1 MSRSHPQQAII
12 QLKDVYKHFSVGE
25 DRIDVLEGVDLEV
38 RAGTFLAIVGASGNG
53 KSTLLNMATGI
64 DRPSRGAVVVN
75 GRALHEMSED
85 QLAVWR
91 GHNVGIVFQFFQ
103 LLPGLNLLQN
113 IVLPM
118 DLAGKIPRR
127 ERRARAMHLLEAVSL
142 ADQAR
147 KLPGTVSGGQ
157 QQRAAIARALA
168 NDPPLIV
175 ADEPTGNLDTKTS
188 EAVLHIFDRLH
199 GAGKTLLMVTHSPD
213 LARRA
218 ERIVEVANG
227 QIVRDA
233 SPQHRDYRS
242 ANGSPR
248 ALTRISDGR
257 PVV

>member
-1 MSRSHPQQAII
+1 
-12 QLKDVYKHFSVGE
+12 
-25 DRIDVLEGVDLEV
+25 
-38 RAGTFLAIVGASGNG
+38 
-53 KSTLLNMATGI
+53 
-64 DRPSRGAVVVN
+64 
-75 GRALHEMSED
+75 MSED

-91 GHNVGIVFQFFQ
+91 GHAVGIVFQFFQ

-127 ERRARAMHLLEAVSL
+127 ERRARALHLLETVGL

-168 NDPPLIV
+168 NDPPVIV

-199 GAGKTLLMVTHSPD
+199 SAGKTLLMVTHSPD

-218 ERIVEVANG
+218 ERIIEVANG
-227 QIVRDA
+227 QIVRDGPPRRHDA
-233 SPQHRDYRS
+233 PSN
-242 ANGSPR
+242 NGPR
-248 ALTRISDGR
+248 HAMARIGDGH
-257 PVV
+257 PLG